1 MSKLLLQLV
10 ALHKDRQYAA
20 RYGNNDDDILLKH
33 TADQLNIAF
42 HPTGIGILKS
52 IEQIPEFAI
61 DMHRRQCISDVLLD
75 WLSDTTFKNN
85 HKQLANH
92 EGNNNNL
99 KLLALCNFDAY
110 SNGLNFVFGQAHMK
124 GKVAA
129 IYLPRLRQGF
139 YGLEKNEKLFL
150 ERVVKEAVHEIGHA
164 FGLGHCPMHQCVMH
178 FSNSISDTDAKR
190 KDLCQDCRSKIDSL

>member
-1 MSKLLLQLV
+1 MSKLLLQLI
-10 ALHKDRQYAA
+10 ALHRDRQYAA
-20 RYGNNDDDILLKH
+20 RYGNDDILLKH

-92 EGNNNNL
+92 ERNNNL

-129 IYLPRLRQGF
+129 IYLPRLRQEF

-150 ERVVKEAVHEIGHA
+150 QRVVKEAVHEIGHA

-190 KDLCQDCRSKIDSL
+190 KDLCQDCRFKIDRL